1 MTVSVYRLKENGE
14 RKKTHT
20 VYTRVKHIE
29 KIEFE
34 RIVRLTIVHW
44 NNEIE
49 IDVPENSDRTVVFGY
64 ILCNQYSFIQT
75 DQPLFKRLPH
85 SQFPYF
91 FV

>member
-20 VYTRVKHIE
+20 VYTGVKHIE

-44 NNEIE
+44 NNKIE
-49 IDVPENSDRTVVFGY
+49 IDVPMDGHEIDVEW
-64 ILCNQYSFIQT
+64 
-75 DQPLFKRLPH
+75 
-85 SQFPYF
+85 
-91 FV
+91 